1 MVGTDVRRISPP
13 SVFKSVAKVL
23 VDLRQV
29 LPRSSARINMGRS
42 PMGFEVHVH
51 CRKGQKSHEQL
62 GGMSS
67 DVLILSA
74 RENATDVS
82 DKSKSSP

>member
-1 MVGTDVRRISPP
+1 
-13 SVFKSVAKVL
+13 
-23 VDLRQV
+23 
-29 LPRSSARINMGRS
+29 MGRS

-51 CRKGQKSHEQL
+51 CCEGQKSHEQL

-74 RENATDVS
+74 RERTTMSLLLFFNLFVRPVTLMLYR
-82 DKSKSSP
+82 SSAYGSISERRLSYRPLMVRNS

>member
-1 MVGTDVRRISPP
+1 
-13 SVFKSVAKVL
+13 
-23 VDLRQV
+23 
-29 LPRSSARINMGRS
+29 
-42 PMGFEVHVH
+42 MGFEVHVH

-82 DKSKSSP
+82 GKSTSSGLAFPVTLMLYRSSAYAFISELRFPYRSYSVRNS